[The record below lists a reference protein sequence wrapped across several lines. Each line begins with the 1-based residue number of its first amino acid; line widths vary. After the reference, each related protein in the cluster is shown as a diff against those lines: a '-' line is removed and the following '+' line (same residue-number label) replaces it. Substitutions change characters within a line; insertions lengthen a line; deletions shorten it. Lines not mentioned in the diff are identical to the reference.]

1 MKKLFFLCMSK
12 NGSFKVFLNEF
23 NEIMDQ
29 FNLVEVKFDENIQ
42 ALLILGQMPSS
53 WDATITSISASFGK
67 NEMNLSE
74 FVEMIM
80 TKEIKR
86 IKDGASSL
94 GSTLNMKSKGI
105 IKSRRNIQ
113 VDRSNSKNW
122 RLKSKIPNNNLQNQ
136 RSKKDID

>member
-1 MKKLFFLCMSK
+1 
-12 NGSFKVFLNEF
+12 
-23 NEIMDQ
+23 MDQ
-29 FNLVEVKFDENIQ
+29 LNSIEVKFDENIQ

-86 IKDGASSL
+86 IKDGASSSR
-94 GSTLNMKSKGI
+94 STLNVKSTGRN
-105 IKSRRNIQ
+105 KSRG
-113 VDRSNSKNW
+113 
-122 RLKSKIPNNNLQNQ
+122 NNQGG
-136 RSKKDID
+136 